1 MAKKQRRGGPGPRK
15 PPNFQPARDGQGVLA
30 VRWEVGLEPGSLGET
45 PRSPEVGRT
54 GREVGTAA
62 ASVLGDLAVVFR
74 MDTPA

>member
-1 MAKKQRRGGPGPRK
+1 M
-15 PPNFQPARDGQGVLA
+15 
-30 VRWEVGLEPGSLGET
+30 RWEAGLESLGET
-45 PRSPEVGRT
+45 PRSPEVGGT

>member
-1 MAKKQRRGGPGPRK
+1 M
-15 PPNFQPARDGQGVLA
+15 A
-30 VRWEVGLEPGSLGET
+30 VRWEAGLERGSLGEI
-45 PRSPEVGRT
+45 PRSPEVGGT